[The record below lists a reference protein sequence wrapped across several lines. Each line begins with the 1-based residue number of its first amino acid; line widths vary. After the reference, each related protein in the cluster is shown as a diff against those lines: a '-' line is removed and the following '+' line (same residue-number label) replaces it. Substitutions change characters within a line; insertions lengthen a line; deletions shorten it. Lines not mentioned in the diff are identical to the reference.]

1 MYEESAIYY
10 DIIYGY
16 KNYEK
21 ESEKLHRLIRRYK
34 KSKQNSLLDVACG
47 TGNHIAYLKKHYEV
61 QGLDNNPRMLRQA
74 RKKHPDVSF
83 HLRDMTGFHVR
94 TRFDVVTCLFSAIG
108 HVRTKVRL
116 RHAVR
121 NMAGHLKRGG
131 VLIVEPWLTP
141 NKIEVGRI
149 IASFVDKPR
158 LKLARMGIGKRRGN
172 LFVQDLHHLV
182 ASSGGVKYFVEHI
195 ELGLFTHQEYL
206 DAFRDSKLDVIHDPK
221 GLMGRGL
228 YLGVKRI
235 E

>member
-1 MYEESAIYY
+1 MYQESATYY

-34 KSKQNSLLDVACG
+34 KSKQNFLLDVACG
-47 TGNHIAYLKKHYEV
+47 TGNHVTYLKKHYEV

-83 HLRDMTGFHVR
+83 HLADMTRFNLR
-94 TRFDVVTCLFSAIG
+94 RRFDVVTCLFSAIG
-108 HVRTKVRL
+108 HVKTKARL
-116 RHAVR
+116 RQAVR
-121 NMAGHLKRGG
+121 NMANHLNPGG
-131 VLIVEPWLTP
+131 LLIVEPWFSP
-141 NKIEVGRI
+141 DQFQVGRV
-149 IASFVDKPR
+149 IANFVDKPG
-158 LKLARMGIGKRRGN
+158 LKIARMGIAKRTGN
-172 LFVQDLHHLV
+172 LFVQDLHHLI
-182 ASSGGVKYFVEHI
+182 ASAEGVKYFVEHF
-195 ELGLFTHQEYL
+195 ELGLFTHQQYL
-206 DAFRDSKLDVIHDPK
+206 DAFRDSKLHVIHDTK